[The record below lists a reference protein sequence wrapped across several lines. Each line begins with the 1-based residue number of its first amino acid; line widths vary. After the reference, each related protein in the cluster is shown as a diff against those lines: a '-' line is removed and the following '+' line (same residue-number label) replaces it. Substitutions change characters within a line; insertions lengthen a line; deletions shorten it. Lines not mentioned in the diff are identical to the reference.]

1 MIAFHNNNHNKYLIL
16 GHRLLSGKD
25 QYKVYNT
32 DVLHSTYLLKTP
44 NHDAHIYQ
52 VL

>member
-1 MIAFHNNNHNKYLIL
+1 
-16 GHRLLSGKD
+16 
-25 QYKVYNT
+25 VYNT

-52 VL
+52 VLW